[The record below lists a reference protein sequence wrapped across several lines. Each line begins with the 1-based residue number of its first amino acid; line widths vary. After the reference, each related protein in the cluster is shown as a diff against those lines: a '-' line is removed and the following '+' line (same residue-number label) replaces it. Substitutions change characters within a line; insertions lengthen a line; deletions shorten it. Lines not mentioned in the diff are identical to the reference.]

1 MRKLKT
7 LPVRKPPLD
16 EHRLRVRL
24 FSAII
29 LVVLGL
35 LGVRL
40 AWLQLVDARE
50 FRDTSRQNAIR
61 ERRVQP
67 ARGALYDRAGT
78 LLVDNE
84 PTYTITLTPR
94 YFDASKTGLLAE
106 LLDVPDSLVAAELA
120 EAKRWS
126 PFKPSRSFREVSPEA
141 LGRVVEN
148 LYLLPGVAYEV
159 EHKRRYHAPARA
171 AHAVGYVRE
180 IAARELERRR
190 EEGYRPGD
198 LVGKTG
204 LERTYEEALRGELGR
219 ELKLVNVH
227 GLEVTSFRDGAEDSP
242 PTSGY
247 DLHLTLDARVQ
258 ALAESLFVNKRGG
271 AVALDPNTGEL
282 LALVSHPDFDPALF
296 SQTVDRETWAYLN
309 ESPERPMYNRATQSM
324 QPPGSTWKP
333 LMALLAL
340 EEGVISPDT
349 RLYCGGG
356 HPLGRGR
363 SLRCMH
369 VHGSIGI
376 EEAIQES
383 CNTFFFE
390 LMMRT
395 DVETL
400 RRYAHRFGFGVRAET
415 DVGEQ
420 APGLIPDSAYFDRL
434 APRGWGPGWTISLG
448 IGQGNMGATPFE
460 LAQFTAV
467 VGAGGLKHPPHLV
480 RELRHAETGEVVRP
494 DLPEPERLPIDRRFF
509 EIVRDGMRRVME
521 RGTGRGVQIPGIPSG
536 GKTGT
541 AQAGPGREDNSVFI
555 LFAPY
560 DDPQIAV
567 AVQVEN
573 AGYGSVAAG
582 PIASLMAELYL
593 TGEIAEERRWLVE
606 RTLGVES
613 EPLRDWRFSSDE

>member
-1 MRKLKT
+1 M
-7 LPVRKPPLD
+7 PARKPPLD
-16 EHRLRVRL
+16 EHRLRARI

-35 LGVRL
+35 LCARL
-40 AWLQLVDARE
+40 AWLQLVDARA

-61 ERRVQP
+61 ERPVQP
-67 ARGALYDRAGT
+67 ARGALYDRDGR

-94 YFDASKTGLLAE
+94 YFDASKVGLLAG
-106 LLDVPDSLVAAELA
+106 LLDVPDSLVTARLA
-120 EAKRWS
+120 EARRWS

-141 LGRVVEN
+141 LGRVAEN

-159 EHKRRYHAPARA
+159 EHKRRYHTATRA
-171 AHAVGYVRE
+171 AHAVGYLRE
-180 IAARELERRR
+180 IAAGELERRQG
-190 EEGYRPGD
+190 EGYRPGD

-204 LERTYEEALRGELGR
+204 LERQYESVLRGRLGR

-227 GLEVTSFRDGAEDSP
+227 GLEVTSFRGGAEDTAP
-242 PTSGY
+242 VSGY

-258 ALAESLFVNKRGG
+258 ALAESLFVGKRGG
-271 AVALDPNTGEL
+271 AVALDPNTGEV
-282 LALVSHPDFDPALF
+282 LALVSHPDFDPAVF
-296 SQTVDRETWAYLN
+296 SQALDRDTWAYLN

-333 LMALLAL
+333 FMALLAL
-340 EEGVISPDT
+340 EEGLISPDT

-369 VHGSIGI
+369 VHGSIGV
-376 EEAIQES
+376 EEAIEQS

-420 APGLIPDSAYFDRL
+420 APGLIPDSAYFNDL

-460 LAQFTAV
+460 LAQFTAI
-467 VGAGGLKHPPHLV
+467 VGAGGTKHPPHLV
-480 RELRHAETGEVVRP
+480 RQLRHAETGRVIRP
-494 DLPEPERLPIDRRFF
+494 VLPEPEQLPIGERYF
-509 EIVRDGMRRVME
+509 EVVREGMRRVME
-521 RGTGRGVQIPGIPSG
+521 RGTGRGVQIPGVPSG

-541 AQAGPGREDNSVFI
+541 AQSGPGREDNSVFI

-593 TGEIAEERRWLVE
+593 TGEISERRRWLVE
-606 RTLGVES
+606 RTLKVES
-613 EPLRDWRFSSDE
+613 EPLPEWQLPSDG